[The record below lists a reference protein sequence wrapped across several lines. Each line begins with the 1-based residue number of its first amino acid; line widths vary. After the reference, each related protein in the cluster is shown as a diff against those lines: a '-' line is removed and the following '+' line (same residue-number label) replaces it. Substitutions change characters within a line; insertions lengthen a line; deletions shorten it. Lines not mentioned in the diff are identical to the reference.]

1 MASNTAVTW
10 ARRELRRKKAGTIRK
25 KKEAK
30 KSTLS
35 HKELFAVLDEPSQT
49 KAS

>member
-25 KKEAK
+25 KKESK
-30 KSTLS
+30 KSTPS
-35 HKELFAVLDEPSQT
+35 AKELFAALDNSAQP
-49 KAS
+49 AAR